1 MFASVYYEIAAILA
15 IAGVLGALGTAL
27 RQPLIIS
34 YIAAGIFV
42 GPAVLGWA
50 TAASQVELM
59 ASIGIAVL
67 LFVVGLKLDI
77 GLISSVG
84 PVALATGLGQVAF
97 TSGVGF
103 LIALALGFDT
113 VAAIYVAVA
122 LTFSSTIIIVK
133 LLSDKREID
142 SLHGRIAVGFLIV
155 QDIVVVIT
163 MIVLSAFAGNEGVTL
178 TASLLRVA
186 VMGVAFVIVIALL
199 MRFVIPPVLERVA
212 RSPEL
217 LVMGAVAWA
226 IALAALGDGLGF
238 SKEVGAFLAG
248 VSLASTKFREA
259 IASRLVSLRDFLLLF
274 FFIDLGTKLDVG
286 SLGDQLVPAG
296 IFSVFVLVGNPL
308 IVVAIMGFMGYRRRT
323 GFLAGLTVA
332 QISEFSLILG
342 ALGVTLGHIGADTLS
357 LITIVGIVTIALS
370 TYMILYS
377 HVLYARLEG
386 PLRLFERDTP
396 VREIAAEEGDSGP
409 VRVDAIVFGLGRFGS
424 RISAGLVD
432 RGYRVLGVDFDP
444 AAIREAR
451 ARGLPTQYGDA
462 EDPELTGTLPLQ
474 QAKWIVSTT
483 PLVDVGLALLHALR
497 EHGYEGKV
505 ILTAHTDAEAERLK
519 AGGADLVLLPFV
531 DAADQAVDLLTGVNY
546 PIDVRSAED
555 IGISVERVV
564 VESGS
569 SAAGARLLDLG
580 GPTRPLIVM
589 LRRGGRV
596 FVPTGRTV
604 LDEGDELFA
613 LGDEESVREL
623 RDELEPAEANRA
635 ASETA

>member
-27 RQPLIIS
+27 KQPLIIS

-113 VAAIYVAVA
+113 VAAVYVAVA

-163 MIVLSAFAGNEGVTL
+163 MIVLSAFAGNEGVDL
-178 TASLLRVA
+178 TTSLLRVA
-186 VMGVAFVIVIALL
+186 AMGAAFVIVIALL

-286 SLGDQLVPAG
+286 SLGDQIVPAG

-342 ALGVTLGHIGADTLS
+342 ALGVTLGHIGTDTLS
-357 LITIVGIVTIALS
+357 LITVVGIVTIALS

-377 HVLYARLEG
+377 HVLYGRLEG
-386 PLRLFERDTP
+386 PLRVFERDTP
-396 VREIAAEEGDSGP
+396 FREIATEEGDVGP
-409 VRVDAIVFGLGRFGS
+409 VHVDAIVFGLGRFGA

-451 ARGLPTQYGDA
+451 KRGLPTQYGDA

-497 EHGYEGKV
+497 EHGYTGKV
-505 ILTAHTDAEAERLK
+505 ILTAHTDSDADRLR

-531 DAADQAVDLLTGVNY
+531 DAADQAVDLLTGVSY

-555 IGISVERVV
+555 IGVSVERVV
-564 VESGS
+564 VESDS
-569 SAAGARLLDLG
+569 SAVGARLLDLG

-604 LDEGDELFA
+604 LDGGDELFA
-613 LGDEESVREL
+613 LGAEDSVREL
-623 RDELEPAEANRA
+623 REELAP
-635 ASETA
+635 S